1 MNFSNLYDESFARG
15 AEARAPKLLSSAAF
29 VKDFVPPDYLIE
41 GILQRRFLYSI
52 TGRTGE
58 GKTSVCLRIAA
69 HVAEGLPLNG
79 AHVEK
84 GRVLYLAGENPDD
97 IRMRWIALTDHMLL
111 DVENVGVDFVD
122 GRFSIGDIPIQIL
135 EAAKSHEYAL
145 VIVDTSVAFS
155 QSIDENDN
163 VQQLQHAMRLRSLID
178 LLPGGP
184 TILVCC
190 HPPKNANDENLQPRG
205 GGAAIAEFDGNLTC
219 KRTDT
224 VTEIHHQGKFRG
236 PDFAPL
242 HFTLEPTTSQLL
254 KDKRGNAI
262 WTVLAKPA
270 SEQEQENISKAVE
283 ADLMAIMRAIRDEP
297 TLSLAGIGKTLG
309 WYNRQSL
316 PDKSKV
322 QKRVR
327 VLEKKKL
334 VERDGERLEL
344 TPKGQKRIGAA
355 RKDDPD

>member
-1 MNFSNLYDESFARG
+1 MSDGGVKDGTNVSPRGRPGADDLVVIDRG
-15 AEARAPKLLSSAAF
+15 ARLVEVEAIPAGLLLTVS
-29 VKDFVPPDYLIE
+29 L
-41 GILQRRFLYSI
+41 
-52 TGRTGE
+52 
-58 GKTSVCLRIAA
+58 
-69 HVAEGLPLNG
+69 
-79 AHVEK
+79 
-84 GRVLYLAGENPDD
+84 LA
-97 IRMRWIALTDHMLL
+97 
-111 DVENVGVDFVD
+111 VV
-122 GRFSIGDIPIQIL
+122 
-135 EAAKSHEYAL
+135 
-145 VIVDTSVAFS
+145 
-155 QSIDENDN
+155 
-163 VQQLQHAMRLRSLID
+163 
-178 LLPGGP
+178 
-184 TILVCC
+184 
-190 HPPKNANDENLQPRG
+190 
-205 GGAAIAEFDGNLTC
+205 
-219 KRTDT
+219 
-224 VTEIHHQGKFRG
+224 
-236 PDFAPL
+236 DFAPL